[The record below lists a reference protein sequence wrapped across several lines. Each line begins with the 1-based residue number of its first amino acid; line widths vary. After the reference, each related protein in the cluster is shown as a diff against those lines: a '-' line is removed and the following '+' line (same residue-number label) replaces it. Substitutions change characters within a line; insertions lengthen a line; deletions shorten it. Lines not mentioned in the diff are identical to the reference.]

1 MHEHHQLFLDAIAS
15 RRRLSLRFFD
25 KKQQKERTATC
36 AALDYGPLRGATD
49 GLDRY
54 QLWDLDAKRP
64 PYNVALL
71 EGDVRSMT
79 LLDETFEPAD
89 IIKWAFKP
97 GAWHTPRD
105 WGAFS

>member
-1 MHEHHQLFLDAIAS
+1 MHADHQLFLDSIAS
-15 RRRLSLRFFD
+15 RRRLSVRFFSK
-25 KKQQKERTATC
+25 KKQKELTATC

-49 GLDRY
+49 GHERY

-64 PYNVALL
+64 PFNLALL
-71 EGDVRSMT
+71 DSDILALS
-79 LLDETFEPAD
+79 LLEETFEPAD

-97 GAWHTPRD
+97 GAWHVPRD